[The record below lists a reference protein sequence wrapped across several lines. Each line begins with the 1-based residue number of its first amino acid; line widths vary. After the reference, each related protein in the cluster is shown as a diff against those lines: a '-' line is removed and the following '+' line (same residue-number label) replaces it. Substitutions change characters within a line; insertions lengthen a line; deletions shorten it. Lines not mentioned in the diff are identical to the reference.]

1 MLELRSTAGRLAVPG
16 GRAVLLGQTQGAQAG
31 RGSSDSSA
39 RGGAAGS
46 VTALV
51 FGGNP
56 VSHREPV
63 LGGGGRGAGPGDA
76 AKAEAG
82 VRRPADAAEEQP
94 AGVPR
99 CGAPCT
105 PAPALGGAWAP
116 ALLCLWLPLDW
127 KHPKLPARP
136 GPSRG
141 PPHPPCPS
149 PQPCTAA
156 PVPGE
161 QRRGPGPTRSS
172 TPAAGSA
179 GWGAGPALPA
189 VWGERH
195 RCVHGH
201 RGSEEA
207 CSPSAHDGDSADPS
221 ARGSVVNCVCFFS
234 GSILKHTPAGILST
248 PKCFVCG
255 FKTVGGPLHRL
266 VLWVTS
272 PPREACQGGFSSG
285 LGV

>member
-116 ALLCLWLPLDW
+116 ALLCFWLPLDW
-127 KHPKLPARP
+127 KHPELPARP

-141 PPHPPCPS
+141 PPTHRAQVPS
-149 PQPCTAA
+149 
-156 PVPGE
+156 
-161 QRRGPGPTRSS
+161 
-172 TPAAGSA
+172 
-179 GWGAGPALPA
+179 PALPPRIQGSRGGVLGPRA
-189 VWGERH
+189 PPRRLQAGEP
-195 RCVHGH
+195 
-201 RGSEEA
+201 A
-207 CSPSAHDGDSADPS
+207 PPSLRSG
-221 ARGSVVNCVCFFS
+221 GSVTDVYTGTGVQRRPVHLQLTTEILRTPQPEGPWLIVCAFF
-234 GSILKHTPAGILST
+234 LEV
-248 PKCFVCG
+248 F
-255 FKTVGGPLHRL
+255 
-266 VLWVTS
+266 
-272 PPREACQGGFSSG
+272 
-285 LGV
+285 